1 MKFSGKKQ
9 FKEAIVDYGLRKRKE
24 IKFIK
29 DEGDRV
35 RAKCTW
41 PTCKWVCLAR
51 KTSKF
56 ESWQIT
62 SFIDEHTCPKRRDNK
77 LVTCTR
83 IANKFENLI
92 KSNTDWSVQNLKAT
106 VQEEMFANVHISK
119 IKRAKAIVS
128 KRIQESKLG
137 EYSQVFDYQL
147 ELLRSNPGST
157 CIVKLNPDNEVPT
170 FDKFYIC
177 FDACKKGF
185 LAGCRKVIGL
195 DGCFLKGRG
204 GEVLSAIGRDANHQ
218 MYLIAWALVD
228 KETNETWDWF
238 VSLLCSDLKLGDGS
252 DYVII
257 SDQQKGILK
266 AVENWLPRAEHRN
279 CARHLYA
286 NWRKTYRE
294 KEWQKLF
301 WACAKASS
309 PMLFNLARA
318 KLAQETV
325 EGARDVM
332 KTDPHHWSRAW
343 FRLGSNCDSVDS
355 NICESFN
362 KWIVEPRC
370 LPAISM
376 FEAIRVKI
384 MARIEYQRTES
395 DKWTGTICPTVLRK
409 LKKSINASAYCHAVW
424 NGEDLYEVTHR
435 EHRFQVNLEEW
446 TCSCRYWQ
454 LSGLPCPHAISC
466 IFFKTNNI
474 DDYIDKCYSIEAF
487 KKTYAFC
494 LQPVEGRPAWPVS
507 ERPRPNP
514 PGEIMMPGRK
524 KKQRTREQQ
533 EKPRCATRVSK
544 RGTKIRCSMC
554 KLHGHNRTSCKARNG
569 TGSSNIPTPE

>member
-1 MKFSGKKQ
+1 
-9 FKEAIVDYGLRKRKE
+9 
-24 IKFIK
+24 
-29 DEGDRV
+29 
-35 RAKCTW
+35 
-41 PTCKWVCLAR
+41 
-51 KTSKF
+51 
-56 ESWQIT
+56 
-62 SFIDEHTCPKRRDNK
+62 
-77 LVTCTR
+77 
-83 IANKFENLI
+83 
-92 KSNTDWSVQNLKAT
+92 
-106 VQEEMFANVHISK
+106 
-119 IKRAKAIVS
+119 
-128 KRIQESKLG
+128 
-137 EYSQVFDYQL
+137 
-147 ELLRSNPGST
+147 
-157 CIVKLNPDNEVPT
+157 
-170 FDKFYIC
+170 
-177 FDACKKGF
+177 
-185 LAGCRKVIGL
+185 
-195 DGCFLKGRG
+195 
-204 GEVLSAIGRDANHQ
+204 
-218 MYLIAWALVD
+218 MYPIAWALVD

-514 PGEIMMPGRK
+514 PGEITMPGRK

-569 TGSSNIPTPE
+569 TGSSNTPTPKQGQGPARSKAPSAASKQPATSQTATSSQAPCASQGPDMPSRQSSTRQSKRKATEEVAAPNPKRRAPTGSSSRSNNFSGNTINVQRSSNVNVNVSTGNSSARASSRVVKHTKKYAGFRRLLGLQS

>member
-1 MKFSGKKQ
+1 MHLRQKKKIVADSSDEDDESYDEDSDGQLVVHESEFPKYSSQAEVKKFSLGMKFSGKKQ

-24 IKFIK
+24 IKFIQ

-137 EYSQVFDYQL
+137 EYSHVFDYQL

-185 LAGCRKVIGL
+185 LAGCRKFIGL

-218 MYLIAWALVD
+218 MYPIAWALVD

-257 SDQQKGILK
+257 SDQQKVIL
-266 AVENWLPRAEHRN
+266 
-279 CARHLYA
+279 
-286 NWRKTYRE
+286 
-294 KEWQKLF
+294 F
-301 WACAKASS
+301 
-309 PMLFNLARA
+309 
-318 KLAQETV
+318 
-325 EGARDVM
+325 
-332 KTDPHHWSRAW
+332 
-343 FRLGSNCDSVDS
+343 
-355 NICESFN
+355 
-362 KWIVEPRC
+362 
-370 LPAISM
+370 
-376 FEAIRVKI
+376 
-384 MARIEYQRTES
+384 
-395 DKWTGTICPTVLRK
+395 
-409 LKKSINASAYCHAVW
+409 
-424 NGEDLYEVTHR
+424 
-435 EHRFQVNLEEW
+435 
-446 TCSCRYWQ
+446 
-454 LSGLPCPHAISC
+454 
-466 IFFKTNNI
+466 
-474 DDYIDKCYSIEAF
+474 
-487 KKTYAFC
+487 
-494 LQPVEGRPAWPVS
+494 
-507 ERPRPNP
+507 
-514 PGEIMMPGRK
+514 
-524 KKQRTREQQ
+524 
-533 EKPRCATRVSK
+533 
-544 RGTKIRCSMC
+544 
-554 KLHGHNRTSCKARNG
+554 
-569 TGSSNIPTPE
+569 